1 MSRLE
6 LTEAEQYALLKC
18 IKRLVY
24 SKDVITKED
33 KEVIEIINSKVSK
46 VEEESKQ

>member
-1 MSRLE
+1 MTSI
-6 LTEAEQYALLKC
+6 LTKEEQVILLAC

-33 KEVIEIINSKVSK
+33 KEVVKIINRVI
-46 VEEESKQ
+46 EENKR

>member
-1 MSRLE
+1 MSILSKE
-6 LTEAEQYALLKC
+6 EKLLLLAC

-33 KEVIEIINSKVSK
+33 KDVVKIINRVIEDNKR
-46 VEEESKQ
+46 

>member
-1 MSRLE
+1 MSI
-6 LTEAEQYALLKC
+6 LTKEEQLILLAC

-33 KEVIEIINSKVSK
+33 KEVVQIINRLL
-46 VEEESKQ
+46 EENK